1 MTEHASTDS
10 CALRWN
16 ALLAEHSILHSQHE
30 DLPASLTHPPS
41 AGQIALRETIAARR
55 AELPK
60 KDQALVEEWARS
72 ARR

>member
-16 ALLAEHSILHSQHE
+16 ALLAEHSILHSQHL
-30 DLPASLTHPPS
+30 DLRASFSHPLS
-41 AGQIALRETIAARR
+41 TEQIAQSETSAARC
-55 AELPK
+55 AKLPRK
-60 KDQALVEEWARS
+60 VQALVEEWARS